1 MDEQG
6 SEIRMFLRTF
16 VIFCFRFRNNLWR
29 ESETEL
35 EVIVDPIFVHLNLD
49 YVVIGGNNW
58 IRPL

>member
-1 MDEQG
+1 
-6 SEIRMFLRTF
+6 MFLRTF
-16 VIFCFRFRNNLWR
+16 VNFCFRFRNNLWR

-58 IRPL
+58 IHPL